1 MKSKKNLLEAH
12 FLIMSEEKRTF
23 APFFTLYIRRKDDNN
38 QRFGHTVWQACFV

>member
-23 APFFTLYIRRKDDNN
+23 APFFYFI
-38 QRFGHTVWQACFV
+38 